1 MMAVS
6 TGMPRREREQR
17 PIPLIMG
24 WAGSACLRSSN
35 ERCLIVGVVIHQDHS
50 SILTSRTS
58 CMVMV
63 VVEVEVKNKNGTVTR
78 RGTVDGQTVH
88 IAIAIANKCQVNH
101 RPYANGK

>member
-1 MMAVS
+1 
-6 TGMPRREREQR
+6 
-17 PIPLIMG
+17 
-24 WAGSACLRSSN
+24 
-35 ERCLIVGVVIHQDHS
+35 
-50 SILTSRTS
+50 
-58 CMVMV
+58 MVMV